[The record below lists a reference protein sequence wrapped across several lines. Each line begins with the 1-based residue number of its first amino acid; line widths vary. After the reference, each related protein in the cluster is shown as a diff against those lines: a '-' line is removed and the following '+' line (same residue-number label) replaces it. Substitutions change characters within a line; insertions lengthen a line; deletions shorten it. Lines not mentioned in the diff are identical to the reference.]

1 MPRIFIHHD
10 QDGKIISIASV
21 ETIHD
26 TLPHPFCLDD
36 PQHGVIETSSDDP
49 ALAGGLQYAHDNARV
64 DVATGRLIAPD
75 AAAAKSRPPAGRR
88 KRPQT

>member
-1 MPRIFIHHD
+1 MLRIFVHHD
-10 QDGKIISIASV
+10 KDGKIISIASV

-36 PQHGVIETSSDDP
+36 LQHGVIETSSDDP
-49 ALAGGLQYAHDNARV
+49 ALAGGLQCAHDNGRV
-64 DVATGRLIAPD
+64 DVATGRLLAP
-75 AAAAKSRPPAGRR
+75 AAAAKSRPPLGRR